1 MSLPSQDR
9 LTIAN
14 IGFSNVIEI
23 KYNSSNPKRAA
34 EVANALANTYIVD
47 QLNAKFEANRT
58 ATTWLQERLKDLGQ
72 QALTAERAV
81 NAFRSQHNIVA
92 ADGKLMDEQR
102 VTELNSRVVI
112 ARAQTADAL
121 TRLNKFEAI
130 LRSSDTEAI
139 SGNANREASISDT
152 LTSSIITNLRQQY
165 LEHARR
171 ETELSAR
178 VGRDHLAVVN
188 LRARMRDL
196 RASILDEVRRLAEAS
211 KGDYEAAKQRQEDV
225 EKQLAQAVAQSRTA
239 NSAEIDDART
249 GDERQGLP
257 QPL

>member
-1 MSLPSQDR
+1 
-9 LTIAN
+9 
-14 IGFSNVIEI
+14 
-23 KYNSSNPKRAA
+23 
-34 EVANALANTYIVD
+34 
-47 QLNAKFEANRT
+47 
-58 ATTWLQERLKDLGQ
+58 
-72 QALTAERAV
+72 
-81 NAFRSQHNIVA
+81 
-92 ADGKLMDEQR
+92 MDEQP
-102 VTELNSRVVI
+102 VTELNSRLVI

-130 LRSSDTEAI
+130 LRSNDTEAI

-196 RASILDEVRRLAEAS
+196 RSSILDEVRRLAEAS
-211 KGDYEAAKQRQEDV
+211 KSDYEAAKQRQEDV

-239 NSAEIDDART
+239 NSAESTMRELETNAKGYRNLYESFLQRYMGAVQQESFPITEARVISPASPP
-249 GDERQGLP
+249 QGKSKPKSSL
-257 QPL
+257 